1 MSELLQTLAGDNA
14 PTLLQSTPTHE
25 LLALNGDFQTFHHDG
40 QLPPDGDWRAW
51 MVIAGRGY
59 GKTRAG
65 AEWVLAQVRR
75 HPGIHVALVGAT
87 IAEARAV
94 MVAGDSGIRLLA
106 AEDEIVSSPA
116 SGRTLFFANGAMAT
130 LYSGANP
137 ESLRGP
143 QHHFAWADELA
154 KWRHPKAT
162 WDNLQLG
169 LRLGEFPRAVV
180 TTTPKPSALL
190 RRLRAAPD
198 TVETGGPTK
207 ANPHLP
213 DSFVTAMKAQ
223 YGGTRAGLQELEGR
237 LLDDV
242 EGSLW
247 PVKLIERCR
256 VLRQAQDERSYARTV
271 IGVDPPASAGGT
283 CGIVVCALGQDG
295 CGYVLAD
302 CSVSD
307 ASPERWAR
315 AVAEAAARFDADR
328 VIAEKNQGGDMVR
341 SVLMAASASL
351 PLQLVHA
358 AHGKT
363 ARAEPVAAL
372 FENGRVFFAGEF
384 AELEAQLGGMVAG
397 GDYEGPSTGS
407 GRSPDRADA
416 MVWALWALLLKPQ
429 RRPRISVL

>member
-1 MSELLQTLAGDNA
+1 MNTEFFEAVTGPHGALLLERLDRRTLRAVNA
-14 PTLLQSTPTHE
+14 HF
-25 LLALNGDFQTFHHDG
+25 ATFHHPG
-40 QLPPDGDWRAW
+40 QLPPDTDWRTW
-51 MVIAGRGY
+51 LIIAGRGY

-65 AEWVLAQVRR
+65 AEWVLAQVRS
-75 HPGIHVALVGAT
+75 HPGIRVALVGAT
-87 IAEARAV
+87 ISEAQAV
-94 MVAGDSGIRLLA
+94 MVDGDSGLRRLA
-106 AEDEIVSSPA
+106 AEGEIA
-116 SGRTLFFANGAMAT
+116 SWSASRHTLFFANGAEAT

-190 RRLRAAPD
+190 RQLRAAPD
-198 TVETGGPTK
+198 SVETGGATS

-213 DSFVTAMKAQ
+213 SSFVAAMQAQ
-223 YGGTRAGLQELEGR
+223 YGGTRAGLQEIEGR

-247 PVKLIERCR
+247 PLELIERCR
-256 VLRQAQDERSYARTV
+256 VLEPPALTRTV

-283 CGIVVCALGQDG
+283 CGIVVCALGGDG
-295 CGYVLAD
+295 NAYVIAD
-302 CSVSD
+302 CSVSG
-307 ASPERWAR
+307 ASPEGWAHS
-315 AVAEAAARFDADR
+315 VADAAARYDADR
-328 VIAEKNQGGDMVR
+328 VVAEKNQGGDMVR
-341 SVLMAASASL
+341 SVLLAASAIL
-351 PLQLVHA
+351 PLELVHA
-358 AHGKT
+358 AQGKT

-372 FENGRVFFAGEF
+372 FENGRAFFAGEF

-397 GDYEGPSTGS
+397 GDYQGD

-429 RRPRISVL
+429 RGEPRISLP